1 MMKIR
6 SKLAAAIAMA
16 PLLCS
21 AAFAADVTGHHRL
34 SNGVDVR
41 LFPSDGTSLVA
52 TLVLVK
58 TGYALEEPANLGY
71 SHLLEHLVFAGTE
84 EMDKESLFDEV
95 ERLGGYLNGYTRDDY
110 MGYLMV
116 GHRENYRRQLEL
128 LADILFRAAVKEE
141 AVGEAREVVLEEI
154 RRRQSRP
161 GTRVDEMFQALLY
174 EGSTYARTGLGSE
187 RTVASVSREE
197 LLNHYRR
204 FYRPDNMI
212 LLTAGGI
219 ETGEVLSLLEET
231 FGAADPGASRERP
244 PPPPPLRG
252 RRRYTLRSELPGV
265 RVQVGFNGPDPRKS
279 DTEALDL
286 LAAVLGGGGGRIEKA
301 LEAAGLSPRGVSA
314 DLLVN
319 DGFSRFVISSGFPA
333 GTAGEEVLQVI
344 EDEVALVAGEGPSEE
359 EVTDARDALRAGEL
373 MGREKLH
380 YYLMGKASWVMAGA
394 PGQGFSGERWDG
406 LDGEDMKGVAGR
418 YLAGKPFAAL
428 FSLPAGK
435 GAVDKGGAAVSREK
449 MVLDNGLVV
458 IAEKRP
464 ASDVFALNL
473 MTRRRSSMEPAGK
486 AGIADFLHRMLPRG
500 TSSRSRGDI
509 EEALRKTGASLTTA
523 GNPTVPFGDFY
534 TSRSYSFVRAEC
546 IDEEA
551 EKIVELVADMVNS
564 AAFPQEEI
572 EKVRSQMTD
581 FIAFR
586 DGKPSS
592 LAGRLLAENLYGPGP
607 LGSDV
612 LGEES
617 SILSVSQEDLAA
629 FREEYFTGKNLV
641 VSVVSGRDP
650 EESLRLVTAY
660 FAGRPPGETTAP
672 AIDRSAGSS
681 TVEREL
687 GKAQGALAAGA
698 VLGEAERSEGPALAV
713 VTGLLNDRLNREL
726 REREG
731 LAYSVGS
738 SLGIVEG
745 TAVFSFSMGTS
756 PEKMEQARKGVRRE
770 IEAVRGMDVTTEELE
785 RRVNAITGRLQMRT
799 LSSLN
804 RGFYLALSEQR
815 GLDHTYD
822 EDYRRILLRL
832 TPEEVEAAAGRY
844 LPRELIEVI
853 VR

>member
-6 SKLAAAIAMA
+6 SKLAAAAAMM
-16 PLLCS
+16 PLLC
-21 AAFAADVTGHHRL
+21 APAFAADLTGHHRL

-58 TGYALEEPANLGY
+58 TGYALEDPANLGY

-84 EMDKESLFDEV
+84 EMDKEALFDEV

-116 GHRENYRRQLEL
+116 GHRESYRRQLDL
-128 LADILFRAAVKEE
+128 LADILFRAALKEE

-161 GTRVDEMFQALLY
+161 GTRVDEMFQSLLY

-187 RTVASVSREE
+187 RTVSSVSREE
-197 LLNHYRR
+197 LLGHYHR

-212 LLTAGGI
+212 LLAAGGVDA
-219 ETGEVLSLLEET
+219 GEILPLLEET
-231 FGAADPGASRERP
+231 FGAAVPGASGERP
-244 PPPPPLRG
+244 PAPPPLRG
-252 RRRYTLRSELPGV
+252 RRRYTLRSDLPDV
-265 RVQVGFNGPDPRKS
+265 RVRVGFNGPDPRES
-279 DTEALDL
+279 DTEALEL
-286 LAAVLGGGGGRIEKA
+286 LAAVLGGGGGRIKKA

-319 DGFSRFVISSGFPA
+319 DGFSRFIISAGFPA
-333 GTAGEEVLQVI
+333 GTVGEEALQAM
-344 EDEVALVAGEGPSEE
+344 EAELALVAGEGPSEG
-359 EVTDARDALRAGEL
+359 EVTEAREALRAGEL

-380 YYLMGKASWVMAGA
+380 YYLMGKASWVIAGA
-394 PGQGFSGERWDG
+394 PGQGLSGERWDG
-406 LDGEDMKGVAGR
+406 LDGDDMKGVADK

-428 FSLPAGK
+428 FALPDGK
-435 GAVDKGGAAVSREK
+435 GGENGETAAVSGERA
-449 MVLDNGLVV
+449 VLGNGLVV

-464 ASDVFALNL
+464 GSDVFAMNL
-473 MTRRRSSMEPAGK
+473 MTRRRSAMEPAGK

-500 TSSRSRGDI
+500 TRSRSRGDI
-509 EEALRKTGASLTTA
+509 EEALRRTGASLTTA

-546 IDEEA
+546 LNEEA
-551 EKIVELVADMVNS
+551 EEIVELVADMVNS
-564 AAFPQEEI
+564 AAFPDGEI
-572 EKVRSQMTD
+572 EKVRSQMAD

-586 DGKPSS
+586 DGKPTS
-592 LAGRLLAENLYGPGP
+592 LAGRLLAESLYGPGP

-617 SILSVSQEDLAA
+617 SILWVSQEDLVA
-629 FREEYFTGKNLV
+629 FREKYFTGKNLV
-641 VSVVSGRDP
+641 ISVVSGRDA

-660 FAGRPPGETTAP
+660 FDGLPAGETTAP
-672 AIDRSAGSS
+672 VFDRTAGSS
-681 TVEREL
+681 TEEREL
-687 GKAQGALAAGA
+687 GKPQGALAAGA
-698 VLGEAERSEGPALAV
+698 VLGEAKLSEGPALAV

-745 TAVFSFSMGTS
+745 RAVFSFSMGTS
-756 PEKMEQARKGVRRE
+756 PEKMEQARKGLRRE
-770 IEAVRGMDVTTEELE
+770 IEAQRSAEVDPEELE

-804 RGFYLALSEQR
+804 RGFYLALAERR
-815 GLDHTYD
+815 GLGHTYD
-822 EDYRRILLRL
+822 EDYRTILLRL
-832 TPEEVEAAAGRY
+832 TPGEVEAAARRY
-844 LPRELIEVI
+844 LPREFIEVI